1 MHDCKVQA
9 HAWTKICKDNI
20 KDSMNTYEKQ
30 EFNKY
35 VVNLVDLELHAHYHI
50 ATVDAQILNPYGY
63 INTLIF
69 PFSFQ

>member
-35 VVNLVDLELHAHYHI
+35 VVNLVDLELHAQYHI